1 MRANFTMKISRIISV
16 LLVLALVAL
25 FIAAYH
31 AKHHPSVAKKPTHP
45 VLVVDLHNN
54 GLVMLEDLNKGEDAL
69 LVVQPQSNDK
79 ANEQWISSFDV
90 LERFDVNHDRRIDKK
105 DPIYS
110 RLALLYYPGDATK
123 KKYVSLEKAGIK
135 AIVFGKEELE
145 KLPKSMEEAHHIVA
159 GYVEMAD
166 GTTRKISVLPVGY

>member
-31 AKHHPSVAKKPTHP
+31 AKHHPSVTKSPTHS
-45 VLVVDLHNN
+45 VLMVDLHNN
-54 GLVMLEDLNKGEDAL
+54 GLVMLEDLNRGEDAL
-69 LVVQPQSNDK
+69 LVVQPKSKDK
-79 ANEQWISSFDV
+79 ADAQWISGFDV
-90 LERFDVNHDRRIDKK
+90 LQRFDSNHDKRIDKK

-110 RLALLYYPGDATK
+110 RLALLYYPADIKK
-123 KKYVSLEKAGIK
+123 KKYVSLETAGIK
-135 AIVFGKEELE
+135 AIVFAKEELQ
-145 KLPKSMEEAHHIVA
+145 KLPKSMEEIHHIVA

-166 GTTRKISVLPVGY
+166 GTTRKISVLPVEY